1 VKRALAIVTGLLC
14 LWLLSWR
21 PQLAGGRVV
30 ARPPVAGI
38 QRFQARGTIQ
48 ELKADGRSIVIQ
60 HRGISNY
67 MNAMTVPF
75 KVKDTNQL
83 RDLVVRDEVQ
93 FRLLVA
99 QNESWIDHVTKIK
112 GRANSD

>member
-1 VKRALAIVTGLLC
+1 MGLFC
-14 LWLLSWR
+14 LTLLSWR
-21 PQLAGGRVV
+21 PQLAGGLVV
-30 ARPPVAGI
+30 ARPAVVGI
-38 QRFQARGTIQ
+38 QRFHARGMIK
-48 ELKADGRSIVIQ
+48 ELKADGWSIVIQ
-60 HRGISNY
+60 HQGISNY

-83 RDLVVRDEVQ
+83 RNLVVRDEVQ

-112 GRANSD
+112 GRA